1 MLRAGLLSLTLI
13 VARAAWA
20 TTTPTVYDNAQNYP
34 LGSRAAAMGGAYT
47 ALACDEA
54 AVHYNPAALAC
65 AAASRVELAAN
76 AYVLQ
81 GLSIPDALGVGL
93 DVAAV
98 NYHSLPAIVGG
109 ARLIDAGDPQ
119 TRVGRWVWGLSVTI
133 PHSLALRVEP
143 SAPTRPSGLVFAGRD
158 MVIAGDL
165 GMGYQLTPTLALGA
179 SVGGGVRS
187 FEAHVS
193 ELLASDTADCAD
205 GACTQYVM
213 LAEEQQ
219 STAVGL
225 RAKLA
230 LRYTPTPDLSIG
242 LTLTSPAVHV
252 WGTTSESSAT
262 TFAVRGDDDRLYY
275 AGVVSRV
282 EGTSEL
288 ALPGRVHAGVA
299 WSRPGLTLSLDASVH
314 LPRTVALARD
324 RVALPVEGQP
334 PPEVPADVVLERRLH
349 PNFAAGAELE
359 VADGVVLDAG
369 VYTDL
374 SAVSDADFEAG
385 LADRVHLF
393 GATFALGLL
402 GRETRSWFGVAGAI
416 GRGEARVPSSER
428 TLAAALSGELAE
440 ERVVPLTRW
449 TVAAFLGSSYSF
461 YGDD

>member
-1 MLRAGLLSLTLI
+1 MLGPLLF
-13 VARAAWA
+13 VVRVAWA
-20 TTTPTVYDNAQNYP
+20 TSPPTVYDNAQNYP

-81 GLSIPDALGVGL
+81 GLAIPDALGVGL

-109 ARLIDAGDPQ
+109 ARLIHEGDPG

-143 SAPTRPSGLVFAGRD
+143 SAPSRPSGLVFAGRD

-165 GMGYQLTPTLALGA
+165 GMGYQLTPTLAIGA
-179 SVGGGVRS
+179 SMGGGVRS
-187 FEAHVS
+187 YEAHVS
-193 ELLASDTADCAD
+193 ELLASETPDCAD
-205 GACTQYVM
+205 GACTQHLM

-225 RAKLA
+225 RGKVAA
-230 LRYTPTPDLSIG
+230 RYTPLPGLSVG
-242 LTLTSPAVHV
+242 LTFTSPAVHV

-262 TFAVRGDDDRLYY
+262 TFAIRGDDGELYY
-275 AGVVSRV
+275 GDVVQRA

-288 ALPGRVHAGVA
+288 ALPGRITAGVA
-299 WSRPGLTLSLDASVH
+299 WSTPGLTLSLDASVH
-314 LPRTVALARD
+314 LPRTVVIARD
-324 RVALPVEGQP
+324 MVARPVEGQP
-334 PPEVPADVVLERRLH
+334 PPEAQPDVVLERRLH

-385 LADRVHLF
+385 LADRVHMF

-402 GRETRSWFGVAGAI
+402 GRETRSWFGVAGSY

-428 TLAAALSGELAE
+428 TLAAALSGQLAE
-440 ERVVPLTRW
+440 ERVVALTRW
-449 TVAAFLGSSYSF
+449 TLAAFLGSSYSF